1 MRCYYLN
8 FSIVSIIFRKLEEK
22 KETHQFDYI
31 IDIHNMA
38 IHNRVYKNC
47 ETVNK
52 AIFHSNLYIPR
63 N

>member
-8 FSIVSIIFRKLEEK
+8 FSIVSIIFRKLKRK
-22 KETHQFDYI
+22 KKHQFDYI

-38 IHNRVYKNC
+38 IHNRVFKNY

-52 AIFHSNLYIPR
+52 ANFHRNLLIPC